1 MIQNKRIGFLVAS
14 IHTGSAQSLFKP
26 LVREASHLDSGFFI
40 FPGGRLNSQIESDY
54 LRNSIYQL
62 VNKENFDGIVSW
74 GSAIGSAVPVEE
86 LNKFHE
92 RFTGIPLVTIAHKM
106 KNHPCVDFDAY
117 SGMLNL
123 VRHFIEEHKTTRI
136 AFLRGPEFHHSANER
151 FQAFCDIMKENGV
164 DVTNSKLVSDPV
176 GWTEGETAAVQLF
189 NERGLIPGKDFEVLI
204 GSSDMMTF
212 SAISYLAKQG
222 YKVPEDYKCGGF
234 NDSSESRIIGTAF
247 TTVHMPFRELGLTA
261 VSMLKNV
268 LNDGKTTADVMLASE
283 VIIRESCG
291 CKMEREINNQ
301 ELPNNPKELEQYL
314 TRLFRLD
321 ETYVNAILEP
331 LIGALLSQET
341 DVLFRIITGALERFF
356 SENADIRLLITAIG
370 VLKKLSFLPFGYI
383 SSLEN
388 QFWITVSKIQNMAV
402 ASKRY
407 KDRRLNES
415 LNSLKC
421 GLLAAKRK
429 IDLTE
434 ILAKY
439 LPLIDINTFSIV
451 LAEDDNNSRFIG
463 GFSNGTL
470 YTEEQLFSSTNLLPD
485 NVKGFDKGVFLVL
498 PLFEEKQ
505 PMGYIILQ
513 TIPYEGTV
521 YEELRSAISSALLGA
536 IMFEQTSIAK
546 QRAEEAE
553 LAKTSFFA
561 NVGTDLCDPLY
572 EINNKIEQIQKLLE
586 VDSLDLDLLS
596 GQMIFLKNRVDEQLE
611 KTNLILELTKSQTNA
626 LPVEKRLFHMED
638 VIDFS
643 EKTKK
648 LPLVFGDPTRLRQA
662 LNIICKEWSLE
673 LSAIKLKKTDN
684 GILISIE
691 TQNQINSACWI
702 QNNMLLAE
710 KIILLLE
717 ASMKKKQ
724 NGLEI
729 IYPFPKFSCK
739 NAIDS
744 VNTFEWN
751 ADDASSLE
759 WKDIY
764 ANRNKKEYV
773 ENAFL
778 CISQVS
784 DDELKKLKNFSAF
797 FEHQMTKSVK
807 NPIIFIGKDVPSYP
821 LWAKME
827 QTVLVEDMTKFDEA
841 IKNIT
846 PSMVVFEY
854 LDVASVEKVRKNPA
868 TVLTPIMVLPE
879 KIEDEDVVYD
889 LSAIPRVILCN
900 SAIAKEEEFAT
911 RVRAIFAGEEI
922 LPPDTG
928 ALVKKAICYLNQ
940 NSGSQIS
947 RWKLADSVHVSE
959 DYLTRIFHKETG
971 LSPWEYLNRYRI
983 NLASLML
990 LHTNATVYDVAEKCG
1005 FQDQA
1010 YFCRVFKKIHGVPPG
1025 KFRSK
1030 N

>member
-1 MIQNKRIGFLVAS
+1 MKQKKRIGFLVAS
-14 IHTGSAQSLFKP
+14 IHTGSAQSLFQP

-40 FPGGRLNSQIESDY
+40 FPGGRLNFQTESEY
-54 LRNSIYQL
+54 LRNSIYRL
-62 VNKENFDGIVSW
+62 ANKNNFDGIVSW
-74 GSAIGSAVPVEE
+74 GSAIGSSVPVEE
-86 LNKFHE
+86 LDKFHE
-92 RFTGIPLVTIAHKM
+92 RFDGIPLVTIAHKL
-106 KNHPCVDFDAY
+106 KNQPCVDFDAY
-117 SGMLNL
+117 SGMATL
-123 VRHFIEEHKTTRI
+123 VRHFINEHKSTRI
-136 AFLRGPEFHHSANER
+136 AFLRGPAFHHSANER
-151 FQAFCDIMKENGV
+151 FRAFVDVMKEHGV
-164 DVTNSKLVSDPV
+164 DVYASNLVSDSF
-176 GWTEGETAAVQLF
+176 GWSEGEIAMAQLY
-189 NERGLIPGKDFEVLI
+189 NERGLIPGRDFEVLI

-212 SAISYLAKQG
+212 SAIRYLAKQG
-222 YKVPEDYKCGGF
+222 YKIPEDFKCGGF

-261 VSMLKNV
+261 VSMLKNLLTKGSSV
-268 LNDGKTTADVMLASE
+268 HDVMLATDL
-283 VIIRESCG
+283 VIRESCG
-291 CKMEREINNQ
+291 CGIDHHLECEIIPENS
-301 ELPNNPKELEQYL
+301 KELEKFL
-314 TRLFRLD
+314 AKHFRLD
-321 ETYVNAILEP
+321 ETNSNAIVEP
-331 LIGALLSQET
+331 LVGALERQET
-341 DVLFRIITGALERFF
+341 ETIFVIIERALERFF
-356 SENADIRLLITAIG
+356 SENADIRLLITALNVI
-370 VLKKLSFLPFGYI
+370 KKVPFLPMGYI
-383 SSLEN
+383 SSYEN

-407 KDRRLNES
+407 KDRRLNEN

-421 GLLAAKRK
+421 GLLAARSKSN
-429 IDLTE
+429 LTD
-434 ILAKY
+434 ILSKY
-439 LPLIDINTFSIV
+439 LPLIDINTFAIV
-451 LAEDDNNSRFIG
+451 LSENDTHSRFIG
-463 GFSNGTL
+463 GYSRETL
-470 YTEEQLFSSTNLLPD
+470 INEEILFPSDHILPD
-485 NVKGFDKGVFLVL
+485 EIKGFDSGVFLVL

-505 PMGYIILQ
+505 PMGYIVLQ
-513 TIPYEGTV
+513 SPPYEGTV

-536 IMFEQTSIAK
+536 IMFEQTSLAK
-546 QRAEEAE
+546 KRAEEAE

-572 EINNKIEQIQKLLE
+572 EINNKILQIQKLLE
-586 VDSLDLDLLS
+586 VDSIDQDLLS
-596 GQMIFLKNRVDEQLE
+596 GQMVFLKNRVDEQIE

-638 VIDFS
+638 VINFS

-648 LPLVFGDPTRLRQA
+648 LPLVYGDPSRLRQA
-662 LNIICKEWSLE
+662 LNIICTEWGLE
-673 LSAIKLKKTDN
+673 LAETQLEKLQG
-684 GILISIE
+684 GILISIKSK
-691 TQNQINSACWI
+691 NPVNSACWI

-717 ASMKKKQ
+717 ASVRKMQ
-724 NGLEI
+724 NGVEI
-729 IYPFPKFSCK
+729 LYPFPQFSCK
-739 NAIDS
+739 NAIEYNS
-744 VNTFEWN
+744 IFEWN
-751 ADDASSLE
+751 ADNATSIE

-764 ANRNKKEYV
+764 ANRDKKEYL
-773 ENAFL
+773 ETAFL
-778 CISQVS
+778 CITQIP
-784 DDELKKLKNFSAF
+784 DEELKKLRTFAAL
-797 FEHQMTKSVK
+797 FEHQMTKSIK
-807 NPIIFIGKDVPSYP
+807 NPMVFIGKHSQSFP
-821 LWAKME
+821 LWARTE
-827 QTVLVEDMTKFDEA
+827 QTILVKDMVEFEETL
-841 IKNIT
+841 KNIT
-846 PSMVVFEY
+846 PSMVVFDKI
-854 LDVASVEKVRKNPA
+854 DVEAVSLVRKNSA
-868 TVLTPIMVLPE
+868 TVLTPILVLPE
-879 KIEDEDVVYD
+879 TIDDEELVYK
-889 LSAIPRVILCN
+889 LASVPRVILCN